1 MPKLMEKKEFR
12 KIILNLTKID
22 LQRAMKIVKLWG
34 RDNKI
39 EFFFKGIFQ
48 DKEIKLKEKTELLD
62 ILKAQSHSYSG
73 RIADIADYFLTITPD
88 IES

>member
-39 EFFFKGIFQ
+39 EFFFKGIF
-48 DKEIKLKEKTELLD
+48 
-62 ILKAQSHSYSG
+62 
-73 RIADIADYFLTITPD
+73 
-88 IES
+88 